1 MDDMRMKRQGK
12 CERLEP
18 CGVMNEFSQRNY
30 RLRAVCSMLHF
41 VQVRVRRVIHVI
53 THNGLTVVEGV
64 HEVVHTFP

>member
-1 MDDMRMKRQGK
+1 MSMDGMTMEDN

-41 VQVRVRRVIHVI
+41 VRVCVRRVIHVLS
-53 THNGLTVVEGV
+53 TMVSPLLKVCL
-64 HEVVHTFP
+64 